1 MDRITCSSWV
11 RADLVERVNTSK
23 KHNLVFDYGM
33 DANDHPMNIYCRSDH
48 YEYAKWGVPVT
59 FFTTGGHSAYHQ
71 LTDEPQ
77 YIDYPHMTRVAKL
90 IADVALDL
98 GNRAGRPVVNQP
110 KLDPRGVCK
119 Q

>member
-1 MDRITCSSWV
+1 M
-11 RADLVERVNTSK
+11 E
-23 KHNLVFDYGM
+23 
-33 DANDHPMNIYCRSDH
+33 
-48 YEYAKWGVPVT
+48 
-59 FFTTGGHSAYHQ
+59 
-71 LTDEPQ
+71 
-77 YIDYPHMTRVAKL
+77 RVAKL